1 MVEAVFCHNTDIRVM
16 GMLRTIHRE
25 YMRFCR
31 AQGIDELYY
40 GDDLPMFGYLDH
52 TNFLAI
58 WEIFRGLS
66 MNSDNA

>member
-1 MVEAVFCHNTDIRVM
+1 M

-31 AQGIDELYY
+31 ARGMDELYY
-40 GDDLPMFGYLDH
+40 HDDIPMFGYLDH
-52 TNFLAI
+52 EDFLAV

-66 MNSDNA
+66 MSEDQP